1 MLPSTYLFLK
11 SCRVTP
17 EKREI
22 DFIMLYGL
30 VSWLV
35 FLYVFC
41 MSVGYACGVVCV
53 DCAYEY
59 VTIHAC
65 RDQRRCLGDFFYC
78 SLLSS

>member
-1 MLPSTYLFLK
+1 MLPSTYLFLS
-11 SCRVTP
+11 SCCVTP

-22 DFIMLYGL
+22 GFIMLYGL

-41 MSVGYACGVVCV
+41 MFVGCECGVVCV
-53 DCAYEY
+53 DCAHEY
-59 VTIHAC
+59 VAIHAC